1 MRDVLGLIGDLA
13 NCVGPRIKD
22 SLRQPFIEK
31 LVHYHKNEPDQNSKE
46 IAEWTMEQIH
56 ASLMTP

>member
-1 MRDVLGLIGDLA
+1 MLDVLGLIGDLA

-31 LVHYHKNEPDQNSKE
+31 LIMYLKDEHDQESK
-46 IAEWTMEQIH
+46 
-56 ASLMTP
+56 